1 MTVIDQTIYRVER
14 EEEDGV
20 ESFRVFR
27 FLRPERTVPAPKR
40 VIDTFPSKEEADGEA
55 AHMNAQFD
63 AYYRKALTGT
73 AAFTRSS
80 DPPDTIAERAYSIA
94 LAAVEV
100 FTK

>member
-1 MTVIDQTIYRVER
+1 MIDQTIYRVDR
-14 EEEDGV
+14 EEDDGV

-27 FLRPERTVPAPKR
+27 FLRPASRTVPTPKHI
-40 VIDTFPSKEEADGEA
+40 IDTFPSKEEADGEA
-55 AHMNAQFD
+55 AHMNVQFN
-63 AYYRKALTGT
+63 AYFLKALEGT
-73 AAFTRSS
+73 AAFTRRS